1 MKELQNH
8 YFECM
13 QMKGRYNGLFTK
25 IVDLKEA
32 SKTDRAQM
40 ESLQAVL
47 EFFSYEIS
55 RSIEKN
61 FSPSQQSLSPMIVD
75 EDLCV
80 VCQQIFT

>member
-1 MKELQNH
+1 
-8 YFECM
+8 
-13 QMKGRYNGLFTK
+13 MKGRYNGLFTK

-61 FSPSQQSLSPMIVD
+61 FSSSQQSLSPMIVD

-80 VCQQIFT
+80 VCQQIFTYQDYEAENKLIL